1 MLTSQGLSKIKSK
14 ARKRGIWYEA
24 LTKTE
29 RSIIDLTI
37 KCVEK
42 VRSPI
47 LAKVISR
54 IIGKITKTLQ
64 EGFMSKAQKIG
75 NDLAKQMASIARKWG
90 NQKSPNWEHDTKFIK
105 FLGVIAL
112 NT

>member
-1 MLTSQGLSKIKSK
+1 LLTSQGLSKIKSK

-29 RSIIDLTI
+29 RCIIDLTI
-37 KCVEK
+37 RCVEK

-47 LAKVISR
+47 LAKALSR
-54 IIGKITKTLQ
+54 IIDKITKTLE
-64 EGFMSKAQKIG
+64 EGFMSKAQNIG
-75 NDLAKQMASIARKWG
+75 NNLAKQIAYIARKWG
-90 NQKSPNWEHDTKFIK
+90 NQKSPDWEHDSKFIK